1 MSTNRNLEAPAGI
14 SPADIYFVIFR
25 HKWKII
31 LLSLAGIVSA
41 ATFYFYNQPP
51 YQSQAELLIK
61 YVSQAKSLSLSGSDQ
76 NVIVPG
82 SSGED
87 IINSEILILTSLDLA
102 EQAVTNFGAVKIL
115 PNSGGDSNVIAA
127 AVFIRNNLVAEPAGK
142 GSSVISVTLKH
153 PDPLI
158 VQPLLTEVIN
168 DYFQKHKEIHSAGG
182 QFDDVLTAER
192 ADLANQLND
201 TEQRLASLRSKANI
215 ISLDDSKKGL
225 AEQMSKVQGA
235 ILDAQADLAGYE
247 AAAKQMGNGPAPK
260 QETTN
265 APPSVPKDQIDAY
278 NDVCTRLDLLRKK
291 AAGLLGGGLYRQQC
305 GGSGTGAPDCRD
317 ASDQSRLRGKIPA
330 NSRSRCRCFHAG
342 QSAASPEVDLRT
354 QAGQI
359 AALQARLQA
368 LDAQLDKLQLQA
380 TNLNSLAPAIAN
392 LEQTRLIQQA
402 NYQNLATKL
411 ENSHID
417 EALDT
422 GKTPNIKWVQ
432 TPSPPFRDWKKTY
445 KTAAMLAFGGLIAGL
460 AWAFLIEFYLDRSIK
475 RPVDLS
481 GKLRIPFFLSIPDLN
496 HNRRSRLAATERRQL
511 ESGDQKSLATTANGN
526 LEIASP
532 LVNHALHSHYDALR
546 DRLVNYFESINLTRK
561 PKLVAVT
568 STAKRA
574 GVSTIAAGL
583 AASLSETGDGRVLLV
598 DMNLKSGA
606 AQQFVNGKPGCQLDD
621 ALVSDKRENAL
632 VQENLYVVSEASN
645 AATCRGFCPNGLPR
659 WCPSSSPAIMITSF
673 STCRP

>member
-1 MSTNRNLEAPAGI
+1 M
-14 SPADIYFVIFR
+14 
-25 HKWKII
+25 
-31 LLSLAGIVSA
+31 SA

-291 AAGLLGGGLYRQQC
+291 QQDYLVGGYTASNVVVQELGRQIAATQATKAGYEGKYPQIVGLGAVASTP
-305 GGSGTGAPDCRD
+305 GS
-317 ASDQSRLRGKIPA
+317 PA
-330 NSRSRCRCFHAG
+330 T
-342 QSAASPEVDLRT
+342 SPEVDLRT

-411 ENSHID
+411 ENSHIERSARHRQNPQHQVGAD
-417 EALDT
+417 A
-422 GKTPNIKWVQ
+422 
-432 TPSPPFRDWKKTY
+432 F
-445 KTAAMLAFGGLIAGL
+445 AAVPGL
-460 AWAFLIEFYLDRSIK
+460 EK
-475 RPVDLS
+475 
-481 GKLRIPFFLSIPDLN
+481 
-496 HNRRSRLAATERRQL
+496 
-511 ESGDQKSLATTANGN
+511 N
-526 LEIASP
+526 L
-532 LVNHALHSHYDALR
+532 
-546 DRLVNYFESINLTRK
+546 
-561 PKLVAVT
+561 
-568 STAKRA
+568 
-574 GVSTIAAGL
+574 
-583 AASLSETGDGRVLLV
+583 
-598 DMNLKSGA
+598 
-606 AQQFVNGKPGCQLDD
+606 
-621 ALVSDKRENAL
+621 
-632 VQENLYVVSEASN
+632 
-645 AATCRGFCPNGLPR
+645 
-659 WCPSSSPAIMITSF
+659 
-673 STCRP
+673 